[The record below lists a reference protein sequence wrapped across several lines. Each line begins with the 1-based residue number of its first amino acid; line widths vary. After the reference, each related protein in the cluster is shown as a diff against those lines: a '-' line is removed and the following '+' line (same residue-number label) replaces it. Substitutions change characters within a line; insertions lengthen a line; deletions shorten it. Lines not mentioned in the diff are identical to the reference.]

1 MSAQWID
8 ALMPA
13 KRVRHN
19 HSPMP
24 LEALASIR
32 HQPKTAVQVA
42 QELGKHPDVVR
53 RYLGRARDL
62 GLVETV
68 GVEESKKAGGRGA
81 LWMMTKE

>member
-8 ALMPA
+8 ALIPA
-13 KRVRHN
+13 KRVRRD

-24 LEALASIR
+24 LEALASLR
-32 HQPKTAVQVA
+32 YEPKTAVQVA
-42 QELGKHPDVVR
+42 TELGKHPDVVR
-53 RYLGRARDL
+53 RYLARARDL

-68 GVEESKKAGGRGA
+68 GVEESTKAGGRGA